1 MRLALFHGY
10 ELAGSGSN
18 EYTRYLARA
27 LADAG
32 HEVHVLCREPEPAAL
47 AGVLDAAVAWAPT
60 GEQERIFG
68 TPGGAGTVTVHQL
81 PHASVRPVYVTD
93 KQRPGNVKAFT
104 DLTEA
109 ELDEVRTVA
118 SAAVTAVLSAYPVDL
133 LHANHLV
140 LQPTI
145 AADACASLGI
155 PFVIYPHGSDIE
167 YTVRL
172 DGRYLAL
179 AREALISAAGVIT
192 GSREMIERLV
202 ELYPDLEA
210 PIRAKC
216 QVVGVG
222 VDVSLFAP
230 VLPADRPA
238 SVAAFGATAPGGGKT
253 PAQSWELG
261 ERLNAGELA
270 AVRDYRDAYAREL
283 PDEGI
288 GARLAEL
295 PWGEGRMALFVGAL
309 TVGKGLQS
317 VIAAWPQVLASVPD
331 AHLVIVGSGSY
342 REVLEA
348 LVHAIAVGNDA
359 LLDDLVRV
367 GNDLDDTHTSGPWLD
382 VQAYLATVAGR
393 AAVRGAGG
401 DFGGHIHFTGRLD
414 HSRLDK
420 LFPCA
425 DLAIFPSVLPE
436 AYPLVLME
444 SMASGVLP
452 CASDLTGLGEGLDLL
467 EPHLGA
473 DVVRRLRLP
482 MDPASRVAAIA
493 DRLGALLSDDD
504 LRGLT
509 DELRRIAVA
518 EYDWSV
524 RAEQMTAAYQRTV
537 GMPEY
542 SPDAGS

>member
-32 HEVHVLCREPEPAAL
+32 HEVHVLCREPGPGAL
-47 AGVLDAAVAWAPT
+47 AGVVDAAVAWEAA
-60 GEQERIFG
+60 GGQRAIFG
-68 TPGGAGTVTVHQL
+68 VPGGAGTVTVHQL

-104 DLTEA
+104 DLTDD
-109 ELDEVRTVA
+109 ELAEVRSVA
-118 SAAVTAVLSAYPVDL
+118 TAAVGDVLAAYPVDL
-133 LHANHLV
+133 VHANHLV

-145 AADACASLGI
+145 AADACARLGI

-172 DGRYLAL
+172 DERYLAL
-179 AREALISAAGVIT
+179 ARVALADCAGIIT

-202 ELYPDLEA
+202 ELDPDA
-210 PIRAKC
+210 AAAIRAKTA
-216 QVVGVG
+216 VVGVG

-230 VLPADRPA
+230 VAPADRSA
-238 SVAAFGATAPGGGKT
+238 SVQSFAATEPGGGKT
-253 PAQSWELG
+253 QGLSAELG
-261 ERLNAGELA
+261 ARLDDGELA
-270 AVRDYRDAYAREL
+270 AVLDYREAYAHEL
-283 PDEGI
+283 PDDDV
-288 GARLAEL
+288 AQRMTSL
-295 PWGEGRMALFVGAL
+295 PWGRGRMALFVGAL

-317 VIAAWPQVLASVPD
+317 VIAAWPRVLQQVPD

-342 REVLEA
+342 REVLEG
-348 LVHAIAVGNDA
+348 LVHAIAAGDAKLLDA
-359 LLDDLVRV
+359 LVES
-367 GNDLDDTHTSGPWLD
+367 GNDLDGTHASGPWLD
-382 VQAYLATVAGR
+382 VEAYLATPAGR
-393 AAVRGAGG
+393 AAALGAGPE
-401 DFGGHIHFTGRLD
+401 FAHHIHFTGRLD

-452 CASDLTGLGEGLDLL
+452 AASDLTGLGEGLDLL
-467 EPHLGA
+467 EPHLGI
-473 DVVRRLRLP
+473 DVVQRLRLP
-482 MDPASRVAAIA
+482 MDPQVRVAAIA
-493 DRLGALLSDDD
+493 ERVAALLADDD
-504 LRGLT
+504 VRGLT

-524 RAEQMTAAYQRTV
+524 RAAQMTAAYLHVLHATSGR
-537 GMPEY
+537 
-542 SPDAGS
+542 S